1 MGASA
6 PILIIYPIHVL
17 PIRFSEDPK
26 DFVAVYFVLTSSI
39 SMPPF
44 LLSEALYRS
53 AAIVPIK
60 KRHDTKNNREDNDG
74 RPTEDFNAGQGF
86 LKFD

>member
-1 MGASA
+1 VPAQSNK
-6 PILIIYPIHVL
+6 
-17 PIRFSEDPK
+17 FFQEFKKK

-39 SMPPF
+39 SMPPI

-60 KRHDTKNNREDNDG
+60 KRHDTKNDREDNDG
-74 RPTEDFNAGQGF
+74 RPAEDFNAGQGF
-86 LKFD
+86 LKSD